1 MRDTPLYKSEELCNQ
16 SLTGTT
22 PCLLVENGKEAKML
36 DTKSRCE
43 IHRTLL
49 AEYLALLERVR
60 AAQLERAEILK
71 AGMSSSVVVKPLLQE
86 LKVECNA
93 ARARYVG
100 HRREH
105 RC

>member
-1 MRDTPLYKSEELCNQ
+1 
-16 SLTGTT
+16 
-22 PCLLVENGKEAKML
+22 ML
-36 DTKSRCE
+36 DTQSPCE

-49 AEYLALLERVR
+49 AEYLALLEKVR
-60 AAQLERAEILK
+60 AAQLERAE
-71 AGMSSSVVVKPLLQE
+71 AGKGSVVIKPLLQE

-105 RC
+105 GC